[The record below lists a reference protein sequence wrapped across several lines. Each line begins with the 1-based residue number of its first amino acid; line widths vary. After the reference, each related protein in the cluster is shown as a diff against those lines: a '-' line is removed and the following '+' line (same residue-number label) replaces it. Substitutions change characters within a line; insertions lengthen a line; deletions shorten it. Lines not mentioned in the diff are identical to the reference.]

1 MGESKERTADTSRL
15 RILVVQ
21 PTGDR
26 MGHYGIYTVKLCQAL
41 GRQGHAVTLCTNRIY
56 PERYIREPLAFTVY
70 EVEGGRLSFEPYER
84 QLSRFEPYYWWGHF
98 KTSLRIASEALWL
111 CRSQQ
116 FDVVYM
122 SDVEFLMA
130 SLVAKR
136 IRGAVPP
143 IVIGVSAANFTFDT
157 YPGSLPKRVYKVLQR
172 EVFRRTLGREIQAIS
187 ILGEWHRERLRSQL
201 RLPDDFPIVVIP
213 DGAGDA
219 GPAIAQR
226 EARDRLGITH
236 AGPLLLFFGMLR
248 RDKGIEGLIEG
259 VSRVPRDDWRL
270 LVAGFPMDYSVQEIN
285 TLVARYRVRDRVILR
300 LEYISDGE
308 VPLYYYASDGVAFPY
323 ASFYTG
329 GSGPLMKGAC
339 TYGKPVIASAV
350 SEMGRLVEEHS
361 IGLTSAP
368 DDVFSLADTLR
379 QFFEL
384 PKERRAEMAERALA
398 LGRANSWDAMAER
411 FSHLFTDLVRTRMV
425 TG

>member
-1 MGESKERTADTSRL
+1 M

-26 MGHYGIYTVKLCQAL
+26 MGHYGIYTAKLCQAL
-41 GRQGHAVTLCTNRIY
+41 GTRGHAVTLCTNRIH
-56 PERYIREPLAFTVY
+56 PERYIHEPPAFTVY
-70 EVEGGRLSFEPYER
+70 EVDGGRLSFERYER

-98 KTSLRIASEALWL
+98 KTSLRVASAALRL
-111 CRSQQ
+111 CRSQP
-116 FDVVYM
+116 FDAVYM

-130 SLVAKR
+130 SLAAKR
-136 IRGAVPP
+136 NRGAVPP
-143 IVIGVSAANFTFDT
+143 IVIEVSAANFTFDT
-157 YPGSLPKRVYKVLQR
+157 YPGSLSKRIYKVLQR

-201 RLPDDFPIVVIP
+201 RLRDDFPIVVIP

-219 GPAIAQR
+219 GPAIAQG

-248 RDKGIEGLIEG
+248 RDKGIEGLIEA

-285 TLVARYRVRDRVILR
+285 TLVAKYRIRDRVILR

-308 VPLYYYASDGVAFPY
+308 VPLYYYASDGVVFPY

-339 TYGKPVIASAV
+339 TYGRPVIASDV
-350 SEMGRLVEEHS
+350 SELGHLVHESHL
-361 IGLTSAP
+361 GLLCKP
-368 DDVFSLADTLR
+368 DDPESLAACIRDFLGMPEDRKLR
-379 QFFEL
+379 
-384 PKERRAEMAERALA
+384 MAERALA

-411 FSHLFTDLVRTRMV
+411 FSQLFRALTTSQRLR
-425 TG
+425 